1 MTDSEYLSLR
11 EAAWR
16 RPLTAGE
23 KARLQSY
30 LLVHAEAQHD
40 WDQELVLNQVLQN
53 LPDVPLSSNFT
64 ARVLQAI
71 ELDELRNRG
80 DIQSHAWLARL
91 RRWLPRFAV
100 AGLVIGLG
108 GLGYQRYHLHTLSE
122 KAGSVQLVTRIATTL
137 PDVQMWQDFDAIA
150 KLTQPTAADD
160 KVLWAAL
167 ESAPVGDEK

>member
-16 RPLTAGE
+16 RPLTADE
-23 KARLQSY
+23 KARLQPY

-40 WDQELVLNQVLQN
+40 WDQEAALNQALLT
-53 LPDVPLSSNFT
+53 LPDIPPSSNFT
-64 ARVLQAI
+64 ARVLQSV
-71 ELDELRNRG
+71 ELDESRKRSG
-80 DIQSHAWLARL
+80 RARQSHPWLGGL
-91 RRWLPRFAV
+91 RSWLPRFAV

-122 KAGSVQLVTRIATTL
+122 KAGSVQLVTQIARTL

-150 KLTQPTAADD
+150 KLSQLTASDD
-160 KVLWAAL
+160 KVLWDAL
-167 ESAPVGDEK
+167 ETTEQK

>member
-1 MTDSEYLSLR
+1 MTDSEYISLR

-16 RPLTAGE
+16 RTLTPDE

-30 LLVHAEAQHD
+30 LLVHAEAQED
-40 WDQELVLNQVLQN
+40 WDQETALNQALLN
-53 LPDVPLSSNFT
+53 LPDVPVSSNFT

-71 ELDELRNRG
+71 DLDELRTGRDERSQG
-80 DIQSHAWLARL
+80 LLARL
-91 RRWLPRFAV
+91 RLWLPRFAV

-122 KAGSVQLVTRIATTL
+122 KAVSVKLVATTL

-150 KLTQPTAADD
+150 KLGQSTASDD
-160 KVLWAAL
+160 KLLWAAL
-167 ESAPVGDEK
+167 ETPAAGEQH